1 MRGFSKAI
9 ITGNLTRDP
18 ELRTTANGSNV
29 CSFSVAVNRVYK
41 DSSGEQKEDV
51 SYIDCS
57 AWGRLGEMISQYAKK
72 GSGVLVSGR
81 LDQRSWED
89 KTDGKKRSRVE
100 IVVEDFNFVGAPRG
114 DGMLPVGF
122 LPRGGRYR
130 HNESALT
137 TGFERGIPAGLVIG
151 ELVSVENMETRF
163 SSRLYL
169 SGWLRPAAEFDR
181 VRFVVIALPKA
192 GKAAL

>member
-18 ELRTTANGSNV
+18 ELRTTPNGASV

-41 DSSGEQKEDV
+41 DASGEQREDV

-57 AWGRLGEMISQYAKK
+57 AWGKLGEMISQYAKK

-89 KTDGKKRSRVE
+89 KNGGGKRSRVE
-100 IVVEDFNFVGAPRG
+100 IVVEDFNFTSPANRDGGSSYGGSSFGASN
-114 DGMLPVGF
+114 VA
-122 LPRGGRYR
+122 
-130 HNESALT
+130 EQSAPAND
-137 TGFERGIPAGLVIG
+137 IPDDIPEG
-151 ELVSVENMETRF
+151 EID
-163 SSRLYL
+163 L
-169 SGWLRPAAEFDR
+169 SEVPF
-181 VRFVVIALPKA
+181 
-192 GKAAL
+192 